1 MDVYNDVVYR
11 LSQLGYTVPAGDTP
25 DAAVNYAIN
34 RAAEKIKA
42 NINRTEIP
50 DGLHYTW
57 VDMAAGLFLFDK
69 KTAGQLDEGFD
80 FTAPAKKIT
89 EGDVSV
95 EFAGADDGS
104 STPEARF
111 DKLIN
116 SLISEGKPAVAGK
129 VKLACGQLVKQA
141 IANELIYKD
150 IMLGVVLPSTPK
162 AQKRALTDT
171 EKLAVIN
178 ADLDAK
184 SRAYIDILLYTGLR
198 RGEALALTIDDIDL
212 EPGQIRIRKK
222 GSAGGHN
229 GIKSIIAQ
237 LGTQNFYRVKVG
249 VGAKPKGWDLAD
261 YVLGR
266 FSPQERE
273 LVDQAIIQA
282 AEAVEM
288 ILSQGIEAAMNHYNG
303 AAKKKKAK
311 TQEEAESPQ
320 E

>member
-1 MDVYNDVVYR
+1 MDIYNDVVYR

-116 SLISEGKPAVAGK
+116 SLINPPAYLFA
-129 VKLACGQLVKQA
+129 
-141 IANELIYKD
+141 
-150 IMLGVVLPSTPK
+150 
-162 AQKRALTDT
+162 RF
-171 EKLAVIN
+171 
-178 ADLDAK
+178 
-184 SRAYIDILLYTGLR
+184 R
-198 RGEALALTIDDIDL
+198 R
-212 EPGQIRIRKK
+212 
-222 GSAGGHN
+222 
-229 GIKSIIAQ
+229 
-237 LGTQNFYRVKVG
+237 FV
-249 VGAKPKGWDLAD
+249 W
-261 YVLGR
+261 
-266 FSPQERE
+266 
-273 LVDQAIIQA
+273 
-282 AEAVEM
+282 
-288 ILSQGIEAAMNHYNG
+288 
-303 AAKKKKAK
+303 
-311 TQEEAESPQ
+311 
-320 E
+320 

>member
-1 MDVYNDVVYR
+1 MSSFGISPFR
-11 LSQLGYTVPAGDTP
+11 RFIPAKELFGTS
-25 DAAVNYAIN
+25 
-34 RAAEKIKA
+34 
-42 NINRTEIP
+42 
-50 DGLHYTW
+50 
-57 VDMAAGLFLFDK
+57 FLFGRQFD
-69 KTAGQLDEGFD
+69 GFKF
-80 FTAPAKKIT
+80 FTF
-89 EGDVSV
+89 GHCV
-95 EFAGADDGS
+95 E
-104 STPEARF
+104 
-111 DKLIN
+111 
-116 SLISEGKPAVAGK
+116 
-129 VKLACGQLVKQA
+129 QA
-141 IANELIYKD
+141 
-150 IMLGVVLPSTPK
+150 
-162 AQKRALTDT
+162 AQ
-171 EKLAVIN
+171 
-178 ADLDAK
+178 
-184 SRAYIDILLYTGLR
+184 G
-198 RGEALALTIDDIDL
+198 
-212 EPGQIRIRKK
+212 IRKK

-273 LVDQAIIQA
+273 LVDQAVVQA